1 MSASLTCGKVV
12 VKFQVQKL
20 EVIQPRQFDP
30 AYQTPQNA
38 HQLTFI
44 YKFWTGGMDPVVQG
58 FLHVE
63 NDPSIRGPWNSLD
76 VEEL

>member
-1 MSASLTCGKVV
+1 MSASLTCVKVV

-30 AYQTPQNA
+30 AYQAPQNC

-44 YKFWTGGMDPVVQG
+44 YKTCSGGMNPVIQG

-63 NDPSIRGPWNSLD
+63 NDPSVRGPWNSLD